1 MGDNTNLVEIL
12 SDNPYFIPAMSS
24 DEIYLGQDMSTCL
37 TDEVLNRALINHAH
51 SEYALTAHT
60 HTEYASSSDLELLED
75 VVVTK
80 ANASHTHTEYAA
92 LSHAHT
98 DYVSSVELD
107 ALAEEVAGKASTS
120 HSHSEYASNSHTHDN
135 YAPSSHNHSEYS
147 AIGHDHDEDYASI
160 DHIHSDYATMSAL
173 NEVSATVSSKA
184 NVSHSHDDRYYTET
198 EINTKLANK
207 ADSSHTHTAAS
218 VGALPVSL
226 IITDE
231 NGGVKYS
238 YTTNDAVNILTVI
251 ANLGKGVHTV
261 YSQVGVTGNPKAIE
275 AWRFLVHK
283 TQSNYGWVEAFGSL
297 GSVYSNYIDGGTW
310 RGWKCLYDA
319 SNNIIL
325 WSGAVYM
332 QSTNSNPQT
341 ITPSKKLSECRT
353 GWLLLWSDY
362 DVGAGENDTDFATTF
377 IPKYSPSGGV
387 WDGKAFLCDIP
398 MYVGGT
404 AEDIST
410 EKRCIKPVYVHDNC
424 LKGSYQNTSGGR
436 NDVVLRA
443 VYEI

>member
-1 MGDNTNLVEIL
+1 MGDNTNFVEIL

-24 DEIYLGQDMSTCL
+24 DEIYLGQDMSICL
-37 TDEVLNRALINHAH
+37 TDEVLNRAFINHAH

-75 VVVTK
+75 VVATK
-80 ANASHTHTEYAA
+80 ANVSHTHTEYAA

-107 ALAEEVAGKASTS
+107 ALAEEVAGKANTS
-120 HSHSEYASNSHTHDN
+120 HTHSEYASSSHTHDN

-147 AIGHDHDEDYASI
+147 TIGHDHDNVYCTEA
-160 DHIHSDYATMSAL
+160 
-173 NEVSATVSSKA
+173 EV
-184 NVSHSHDDRYYTET
+184 D
-198 EINTKLANK
+198 TKLAGK
-207 ADSSHTHTAAS
+207 ANASHAHTAAS
-218 VGALPVSL
+218 VGAIPVSL

-231 NGGVKYS
+231 NGGSKYS
-238 YTTNDAVNILTVI
+238 YTTDDAVNILTVI

-261 YSQVGVTGNPKAIE
+261 YTQIGVAGNPKAIE

-325 WSGAVYM
+325 WSGVAYM

-341 ITPSKKLSECRT
+341 VTPSKKLSECRT

-362 DVGAGENDTDFATTF
+362 DAGAGENDTDFATTF
-377 IPKYSPSGGV
+377 IPKYSPSGTV

-398 MYVGGT
+398 MYVGGN
-404 AEDIST
+404 AEDLST
-410 EKRCIKPVYVHDNC
+410 EKRCIKPVYVHDDC